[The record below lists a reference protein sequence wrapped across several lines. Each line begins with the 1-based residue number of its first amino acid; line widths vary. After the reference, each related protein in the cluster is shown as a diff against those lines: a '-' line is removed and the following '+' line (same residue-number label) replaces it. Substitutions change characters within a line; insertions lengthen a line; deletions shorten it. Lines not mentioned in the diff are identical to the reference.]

1 MIKVATIITSVTVVI
16 LYFFIGLKGTFEVC
30 DAIHILLPLT
40 KDRYKFGIC
49 ANIEPSELDVIMDQY
64 SEPVQ
69 CLSNIVDRWNRTNF
83 TQSWSTLADVVE
95 KMQGYD
101 KVVASLRRMASR
113 GKEKDEREDQSRATQ
128 HKSTKTEKMCLNS
141 NGVVNL
147 QVDSKINGTIG
158 LNEEKSASQKA
169 FLRFEC
175 TCGECTIY
183 NHFKG
188 KKCSKHT
195 NQYPYLEVRGEPY
208 ESDIEIYLVEQTETM
223 RDSFVNLMQDTRMQL
238 QSSATISYG
247 EVQAYVKLLVA
258 GKAEYGKIK
267 NAKNWL
273 ELQDG
278 LIETCCSWFNHGIIA
293 KIRKN
298 FLHKN
303 ACDTILEKYTQDF
316 DIYCKRRCFET
327 PTVLHL
333 ERESIT
339 AESKSQAL
347 VFKVEK
353 DFYTTTL
360 TDILQVKR
368 ALAKILRCEPHTINV
383 CTVNEGCIEVC
394 CQILPVGAIRSISIQ
409 QVVELKQLG
418 ITSFKLEGK
427 ELMPVCKHVFKI

>member
-1 MIKVATIITSVTVVI
+1 M
-16 LYFFIGLKGTFEVC
+16 C
-30 DAIHILLPLT
+30 DAIHILLPLM

-69 CLSNIVDRWNRTNF
+69 CLSNIVDHWNRTNF

-101 KVVASLRRMASR
+101 KVAASLRRMAGR
-113 GKEKDEREDQSRATQ
+113 GKEKDERE
-128 HKSTKTEKMCLNS
+128 STKTEKMCLNS
-141 NGVVNL
+141 NGVVSL
-147 QVDSKINGTIG
+147 GVDSKINGTTG
-158 LNEEKSASQKA
+158 FNKVKSASQKA

-175 TCGECTIY
+175 TCGECTVY

-195 NQYPYLEVRGEPY
+195 NRYPYLEVQGEPY

-238 QSSATISYG
+238 QVSATISYG
-247 EVQAYVKLLVA
+247 EIQAYVKLLVA
-258 GKAEYGKIK
+258 GKAEYDKIK
-267 NAKNWL
+267 NTKNLL

-316 DIYCKRRCFET
+316 DIYCKRRCFEA
-327 PTVLHL
+327 PTALHL
-333 ERESIT
+333 ETESST

-368 ALAKILRCEPHTINV
+368 AVAKILRREPHTINV
-383 CTVNEGCIEVC
+383 CAVKEGCIEVY
-394 CQILPVGAIRSISIQ
+394 CQILPAGAIRSISIQ
-409 QVVELKQLG
+409 QVAELKQLG
-418 ITSFKLEGK
+418 ITLFKLDGK
-427 ELMPVCKHVFKI
+427 ELMPVSKHVLNLCTSKDIVVIL

>member
-1 MIKVATIITSVTVVI
+1 M
-16 LYFFIGLKGTFEVC
+16 C
-30 DAIHILLPLT
+30 DAIHILLPLV

-101 KVVASLRRMASR
+101 KVVASLRRMAIKGKGR
-113 GKEKDEREDQSRATQ
+113 GESEHQ
-128 HKSTKTEKMCLNS
+128 HESTKTENIYINS
-141 NGVVNL
+141 NGMLNF
-147 QVDSKINGTIG
+147 QVDSKIHGIIG
-158 LNEEKSASQKA
+158 SNKAKSASQKA

-175 TCGECTIY
+175 ACGECTVH
-183 NHFKG
+183 NHFEG
-188 KKCSKHT
+188 KKCSKCT

-223 RDSFVNLMQDTRMQL
+223 RDGFVNLMQDTRMQL
-238 QSSATISYG
+238 QASATISYG
-247 EVQAYVKLLVA
+247 EVQAYAKLLVA
-258 GKAEYGKIK
+258 GKAEYDKIK
-267 NAKNWL
+267 NAKNLL
-273 ELQDG
+273 ELQDA
-278 LIETCCSWFNHGIIA
+278 LIETCCSWFNYGLIA

-303 ACDTILEKYTQDF
+303 ACDNILETYAHDF
-316 DIYCKRRCFET
+316 DTYCKRRCFEC
-327 PTVLHL
+327 PTTLHL
-333 ERESIT
+333 ETELNT

-347 VFKVEK
+347 AFKVER

-360 TDILQVKR
+360 TDILRVKR
-368 ALAKILRCEPHTINV
+368 ALAKILHCEPHAINV
-383 CTVNEGCIEVC
+383 CTVKEGCVELHC
-394 CQILPVGAIRSISIQ
+394 RILPVGAIGSISIQ

-427 ELMPVCKHVFKI
+427 ELMPVRNVY